1 MAGLFKTAFERV
13 GEAVKDISSLE
24 VTTYKGKVNIT
35 ATDAIPDSFE
45 SILDSAKAEANF
57 RLLASTKS
65 HIDKDTVVFLD
76 EDITPEEEAGHN
88 ELFEIAN
95 ENRLAII
102 QMFASAI
109 DRDISS

>member
-1 MAGLFKTAFERV
+1 MAGLFKAAFEHI
-13 GEAVKDISSLE
+13 GGALSDFSSLE
-24 VTTYKGKVNIT
+24 VTTYKGRVNIS
-35 ATDAIPDSFE
+35 ATDALPDSFE

-57 RLLASTKS
+57 RLLASTKA
-65 HIDKDTVVFLD
+65 HIDKDTVVFID
-76 EDITPEEEAGHN
+76 EDITPEEAAAHN

-109 DRDISS
+109 DRDINS